1 MCEDVAKQKVT
12 RDKHG
17 RFVFDGKVLSDS
29 AIEQRLR
36 RAITTKKSGSI
47 PMGVGAQKMFN
58 DLDQRPHLIQMFK
71 NANLDKAGP
80 VTFLGFAWLIDHS
93 D

>member
-1 MCEDVAKQKVT
+1 MAKEKVT

-36 RAITTKKSGSI
+36 RAITTKNSGNI
-47 PMGVGAQKMFN
+47 PMGVEAQKMFN
-58 DLDQRPHLIQMFK
+58 DLDQRPHLVQLFK
-71 NANLDKAGP
+71 DANLDKAGP
-80 VTFLGFAWLIDHS
+80 VTFLGINS
-93 D
+93 